1 MYVKELTIRGFK
13 SFANATTLRFEPG
26 VTAIVGP
33 NGSGKSNVVD
43 ALAWVMGEQGAKS
56 LRGTSMEDVI
66 FAGTSTRDPL
76 GRAQVSLTIDNTDGT
91 LNIDYSEVTISRTIF
106 RNGGSEYAINGS
118 PVRLL
123 DVQELLSDT
132 GLGAHMHVVVG
143 QGRLDSILRAT
154 PADNRAFIEEAAGI
168 LKHRKRKE
176 RALRKLQSTMENV
189 ERLDDLL
196 KEIQRQ
202 LGPLR
207 RQARISR
214 RADSIQVIIRDA
226 TSRLLADD
234 AQKLTT
240 QRDTVRHELVH
251 TREELQSAQRTLT
264 AIKLDIERLESLA
277 GQSSPAIDAIN
288 QTYHRMS
295 QLQERLKS
303 LAALAT
309 ERENSWRSQ
318 IVTITGDDPDLLN
331 ARAQELEQQ
340 LDTTR
345 SEADEARLAFDKA
358 TESRARIEQ
367 DLAALRQLITQLRKS
382 AQEQEAHK
390 AQLRE
395 SIARQEAQIQGL
407 ETRIRDV
414 REQKAGHEKALA
426 DAQARLDALQQD
438 AGNTSDELDAQR
450 DRAQTDVDAIRQE
463 REASEAAIRDLDNSI
478 ISLQA
483 KADALTDTLESR
495 SSSGD
500 LERSSIETLGNL
512 ADYIH
517 IEEGWEEAIAKALGP
532 FASAVIVADNYTSA
546 QAMDLAHDQRMGRAI
561 VMHPTDSVK
570 SSTRDAESA
579 DILPAASVVTINPD
593 ILGTDKE
600 ETGRGIIHSVHT
612 LLSDV
617 ALVHSRDDAMQ
628 TLNRSDDSRD
638 ALEHAFATIMTE
650 DGDTFTAVGAVG
662 GISRTP
668 SDLSLTARRD
678 KALKQV
684 REYDARVAQLRDEK
698 KTIDLRYDEARSA
711 LGAIQ
716 TAITENRVRMQQRE
730 ADIKAATTSVES
742 LTRRIGQVDSQLEE
756 IQAYKNTQTATLNDV
771 RAQLEIS
778 DNASESHEDIDALTA
793 RERDTDTALTQAR
806 DDEVSA
812 RLTWNNASQKTQSL
826 ERQITLLRSQAE
838 QAVQHRARVAQQN
851 DERRNRAES
860 AHRVAA
866 QALTAEEELRTHIQ
880 RVLDQRES
888 LQAQASLHNEELTE
902 LRSKRKEQEPIVS
915 KLTDTEHELDV
926 ARERVATQYGQIT
939 QRIMDELGSSVEDLI
954 EQYGPHMP
962 VPVFGD
968 DGRLIPREESSES
981 DNVSDSGSNETSV
994 DDTAD
999 TDTDDASL
1007 VKPQSFKTEPYD
1019 RAREEKKL
1027 DKAKRDLVALGK
1039 VNPLATEEY
1048 DALQTRYKYL
1058 TEQRTDVVAS
1068 RDDLLGL
1075 IKDLDTTMIE
1085 VFRSAFED
1093 TAAAFDTVFSTLFP
1107 GGTGKLRLEDPDNLL
1122 ETGVIVEAS
1131 PAGKRVK
1138 QLSLLS
1144 GGERSLTALALLF
1157 AIFTARP
1164 SPFYIMDEVEAA
1176 LDDINLTR
1184 LLNAINDLRAHAQL
1198 IIITHQQRTMS
1209 IADVLYGVTMRSDGV
1224 TAVVSQKL
1232 RQGSALD
1239 ELGE

>member
-66 FAGTSTRDPL
+66 FAGTSTRAPL

-176 RALRKLQSTMENV
+176 RALRKLQSTVENV

-196 KEIQRQ
+196 GEIQRQ

-214 RADSIQVIIRDA
+214 RADNIQVIIRDA

-234 AQKLTT
+234 AKKLMI
-240 QRDTVRHELVH
+240 QRDDIRRDLVS
-251 TREELQSAQRTLT
+251 TREQLQKAQRELT
-264 AIKLDIERLESLA
+264 STKLEIERLESLA
-277 GQSSPAIDAIN
+277 GQSSPAIDAVN
-288 QTYHRMS
+288 QTYHRMA
-295 QLQERLKS
+295 QIQERLKALS
-303 LAALAT
+303 ALAL

-318 IVTITGDDPDLLN
+318 IVTMTGDNPDLLN
-331 ARAQELEQQ
+331 ARADELEGQQ
-340 LDTTR
+340 Q
-345 SEADEARLAFDKA
+345 EAHNNADEARLAFDKA
-358 TESRARIEQ
+358 TQDRARIEQ
-367 DLAALRQLITQLRKS
+367 DLAAHRQMMTQLRKS
-382 AQEQEAHK
+382 AQEQESHK
-390 AQLRE
+390 AKLRE
-395 SIARQEAQIQGL
+395 TIARQEAQIQGL
-407 ETRIRDV
+407 ETRIHDL
-414 REQKAGHEKALA
+414 EQQKLSYDKSRT
-426 DAQARLDALQQD
+426 DAQNRLDTLQQD
-438 AGNTSDELDAQR
+438 SGQSIENLDEQREKAQSDLASIRSQREEAEAQIREIDNT
-450 DRAQTDVDAIRQE
+450 
-463 REASEAAIRDLDNSI
+463 I
-478 ISLQA
+478 ISLRA
-483 KADALTDTLESR
+483 KADALSDTLEAR

-500 LERSSIETLGNL
+500 LERSPVTTLGNL

-517 IEEGWEEAIAKALGP
+517 IEEGWEEAIAKALGQ
-532 FASAVIVADNYTSA
+532 FASAVVVPDSESRNL
-546 QAMDLAHDQRMGRAI
+546 AMDIAHDERMGRAI
-561 VMHPTDSVK
+561 VIYPTDMARMTVEDLTDTD
-570 SSTRDAESA
+570 STV
-579 DILPAASVVTINPD
+579 LNAASVISVNPAID
-593 ILGTDKE
+593 SDRRNTAE
-600 ETGRGIIHSVHT
+600 GIVRSLQT
-612 LLSDV
+612 LLCDV
-617 ALVHSRDDAMQ
+617 ALVHK
-628 TLNRSDDSRD
+628 RSEAARVINDSRIC
-638 ALEHAFATIMTE
+638 TVMTQ
-650 DGDTFTAVGAVG
+650 DGDTFTAVGAIG
-662 GISRTP
+662 GISKNP

-678 KALKQV
+678 KALSQV
-684 REYDARVAQLRDEK
+684 KELSLQVETLKNDKAAIDAR
-698 KTIDLRYDEARSA
+698 YDDARTA

-716 TAITENRVRMQQRE
+716 TAITENRVLIQQRDN
-730 ADIKAATTSVES
+730 DIKAAQSSVES
-742 LTRRIGQVDSQLEE
+742 LLRRIDDIDEQISSL
-756 IQAYKNTQTATLNDV
+756 QAQSRTQTATLEDLHH
-771 RAQLEIS
+771 QLEIAEQAQ
-778 DNASESHEDIDALTA
+778 NAQVDMESLVNREQSLDKELAHA
-793 RERDTDTALTQAR
+793 REE
-806 DDEVSA
+806 EVSA
-812 RLTWNNASQKTQSL
+812 RLTWNNTSQRAQSL
-826 ERQITLLRSQAE
+826 ERQVTLLRSQAK
-838 QAVQHRARVAQQN
+838 QAAEHRARVAVQN
-851 DERRNRAES
+851 EERTRKAQKAHSVAKRAE
-860 AHRVAA
+860 RYA
-866 QALTAEEELRTHIQ
+866 QEMDTHIG
-880 RVLDQRES
+880 RVLHHRDE
-888 LQAQASLHNEELTE
+888 LQAEASLHNEELTK
-902 LRSKRKEQEPIVS
+902 LRSLRKEQEPIVS
-915 KLTDTEHELDV
+915 SLTQSEHELDV
-926 ARERVATQYGQIT
+926 ARERIATQYGQIS
-939 QRIMDELGSSVEDLI
+939 QRIVDELGSSI
-954 EQYGPHMP
+954 ETVIERFGPDNP
-962 VPVFGD
+962 VPVFDD
-968 DGRLIPREESSES
+968 DGQLIPLNDSEQSSHGEIYADRANSDSDLDSNSDSDSANNSTS
-981 DNVSDSGSNETSV
+981 DNS
-994 DDTAD
+994 AD
-999 TDTDDASL
+999 LSM
-1007 VKPQSFKTEPYD
+1007 FKTEVYNRD
-1019 RAREEKKL
+1019 REQKKL

-1048 DALQTRYKYL
+1048 DALQTRFKYL
-1058 TEQRTDVVAS
+1058 SEQRTDVVTS

-1075 IKDLDTTMIE
+1075 IKDLDSTMIE
-1085 VFRSAFED
+1085 VFHSAFED
-1093 TAAAFDTVFSTLFP
+1093 TAAAFQKVFATLFP

-1184 LLNAINDLRAHAQL
+1184 LLNAINDLREHAQL

-1232 RQGSALD
+1232 KQGSALD
-1239 ELGE
+1239 EIAE